1 MKFTKRYITMILTVA
16 MLLTIFVIPASA
28 VSSSTLRSKMTNL
41 PYLYHGVSNTGAV
54 RALQRFLTCDKSA
67 TYPSALYSD
76 GLDGGFGPT
85 VERAVR
91 NFQKAHGD
99 YGPNGDGTG
108 EVASTTWG
116 LIADSLDG
124 SSGWL
129 RDGYDEKIYRVQISG
144 STYSFY
150 FYNPE
155 VTNPNKDGYFFATVY

>member
-1 MKFTKRYITMILTVA
+1 MKFTKRYTTMILAVV
-16 MLLTIFVIPASA
+16 MLLTVFIIPASA
-28 VSSSTLRSKMTNL
+28 VSSSTLRGKMTKL
-41 PYLYHGVSNTGAV
+41 PYLYHGVSNAGAV
-54 RALQRFLTCDKSA
+54 RALQRFLTCDHSA
-67 TYPSALYSD
+67 TYPSALYND

-91 NFQKAHGD
+91 NFQKAHGV

-116 LIADSLDG
+116 LIADSLEG

-129 RDGYDEKIYRVQISG
+129 RDGYDQKIYRVVISG

-150 FYNPE
+150 YFDPIN
-155 VTNPNKDGYFFATVY
+155 TNTDGYFFATVY